1 MPSRKIVN
9 VTKTEFTMEDG
20 TIHPILFDLDGEP
33 NVEEFQKHY
42 DQWLDLF
49 REKELIENELQETVE
64 HR

>member
-20 TIHPILFDLDGEP
+20 TVHPILFDLDETP
-33 NVEEFQKHY
+33 TIEEFQAQY

-49 REKELIENELQETVE
+49 RTKELIENERYETAV

>member
-20 TIHPILFDLDGEP
+20 TVHPILFDLDETP
-33 NVEEFQKHY
+33 TIEEFQTQY

-49 REKELIENELQETVE
+49 REKELIENERNEVAV

>member
-20 TIHPILFDLDGEP
+20 TVHPILFDLDGTP
-33 NVEEFQKHY
+33 TIEEFQTQY

-49 REKELIENELQETVE
+49 REKELIENERYETAV